1 MAVVCFRGT
10 KQIRD
15 WMTNLAI
22 QPVPI
27 KDPRTGAIIGN
38 MHKGFHDAYM
48 SVHADILDR
57 LEGHEDLP
65 LYITEPLLGWSD
77 RSSRHM
83 VPKLTAA
90 RCLLYVWR
98 TPRRRPRLDRPL

>member
-1 MAVVCFRGT
+1 MAVVSFRGT

-65 LYITEPLLGWSD
+65 LYITGHSLGGAIAVAATWF
-77 RSSRHM
+77 
-83 VPKLTAA
+83 PKLTAA
-90 RCLLYVWR
+90 RCLLYVR
-98 TPRRRPRLDRPL
+98 CTSRGRPRLNRPL